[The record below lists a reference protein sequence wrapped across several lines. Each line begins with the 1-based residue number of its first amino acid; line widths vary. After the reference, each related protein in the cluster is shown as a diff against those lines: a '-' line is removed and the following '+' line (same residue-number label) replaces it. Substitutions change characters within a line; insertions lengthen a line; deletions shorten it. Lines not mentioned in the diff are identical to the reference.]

1 MRTTSPIWDKAP
13 VKNVNTIIKET
24 EDERWFALIS
34 DPDPLILTVNPLKY
48 GQLTP
53 EGFVKA
59 HRSERYSYNAK
70 WPTNPAAV
78 VSLLLAVGADEDR
91 AVGLL
96 RTYDPE
102 IPVKTW
108 RPVRVLETYY
118 LLLKQTGTEPSS
130 SHLLKLL
137 ESYPWQNVVRD
148 KGLSTVSEMFPA
160 MQLFCSNDKEVD
172 LFLSKHLP
180 QLALPRDT
188 SGEFNITTS
197 LLSVFPTGGTDALI
211 TWLKSRED
219 YQGLGYMVWQ
229 ERYPLHKWLLDIA
242 QSNAETLGQRRER
255 VQTLLGILGTYSET
269 PLAAEKVAHE
279 CQIFAKLYGHEVP
292 NLAHAMGDD
301 VSGAEPMQ
309 WLGTLTACGALPADH
324 PAVTTWLTKASLR
337 LDERC
342 SSFIKNGG
350 ESGRTT
356 LGTTWFRQ
364 WGPKVANQSQAW
376 CDYLGKRLL
385 LDVSLRSASRELD
398 SCGSSA
404 WLANANVMDV
414 LRARASERHDDVDDL
429 FTALVPRLSKEHLP
443 LMGAYL
449 TQRCMLGKINARTL
463 RSQWKQADNNKY
475 GPPIPTQF
483 SSTDASLLLYALTRK
498 DPKDVLVTMRE
509 LGVNTRSEAY
519 RPMLETW
526 LTNALDVAPP
536 EVLLPAT
543 DFNTTDFL

>member
-1 MRTTSPIWDKAP
+1 MRTTSPIWDSPP
-13 VKNVNTIIKET
+13 VKNVQAVLKDN

-48 GQLTP
+48 GLLTP

-59 HRSERYSYNAK
+59 HKSERYSYNAK

-78 VSLLLAVGADEDR
+78 VALLIAVGADEDR

-96 RTYDPE
+96 RLYDPE

-118 LLLKQTGTEPSS
+118 LLLKQKGIEPNSG
-130 SHLLKLL
+130 HLLKVL
-137 ESYPWQNVVRD
+137 ESYPWKNVVRD
-148 KGLSTVSEMFPA
+148 RGLSTVSEMFPA

-172 LFLSKHLP
+172 LFLSKQLPHL
-180 QLALPRDT
+180 QLPTDT

-197 LLSVFPTGGTDALI
+197 LLSVFPTGGTDALV

-229 ERYPLHKWLLDIA
+229 ERYPLHQWLLDIA
-242 QSNAETLGQRRER
+242 QSRAETLGQRRER

-269 PLAAEKVAHE
+269 PLASQEVTRE
-279 CQIFAKLYGHEVP
+279 CQIFTKLYGHEAV
-292 NLAHAMGDD
+292 NLAQAMGGD
-301 VSGAEPMQ
+301 VSSAEPMQ

-324 PAVTTWLTKASLR
+324 PAVTDWLTNASLR

-342 SSFIKNGG
+342 ASFITNGS
-350 ESGRTT
+350 ETGRTT

-364 WGPKVANQSQAW
+364 WGEKVANQSQAW

-385 LDVSLRSASRELD
+385 LDVSLRSASRELE
-398 SCGSSA
+398 SCGPCR

-414 LRARASERHDDVDDL
+414 LRARASERHENVDDL
-429 FTALVPRLSKEHLP
+429 FSALVPRLSKEHLP
-443 LMGAYL
+443 FVGSYL
-449 TQRCMLGKINARTL
+449 AQRCMSGSLNARTL
-463 RSQWKQADNNKY
+463 RSQWKQVDSERF

-526 LTNALDVAPP
+526 LTNALGVATP
-536 EVLLPAT
+536 EVSLPAT